1 MEIEQWLDNNKFSI
15 DIWKG
20 KYQRNNEN
28 FEEWLNRISNNNEK
42 IKDMVRNKRFIFGG
56 RILANRGMEKEGKHL
71 TFSNCYVMTPP
82 EDNLESIFET
92 ASRLAR
98 TYSYSGGC
106 GIDISNLRPK
116 DALVNNAA
124 VKSTGAVS
132 FMDMYS
138 KVTETIGQNGR
149 RAALMISISCD
160 HPDLEDFIEIK
171 KDLTKVN
178 FANVSVRFTD
188 KFLNSVL
195 NDEDYELHFT
205 YKSSLGEKELR
216 KNIKARKVFEKF
228 VAANWSSAEP
238 GALFWDKIKGW
249 NLLTNTKTFSYAGT
263 NPSLR
268 KGTKVLTTEGIIE
281 IEKLENKEFQVY
293 TLNNNIANAKCFL
306 SGHNKQLY
314 KLTLENGKE
323 IYCTPEHKWAVY
335 DKNTGEYIKTL
346 TTDLKIGDYFP
357 VTVNEKLS
365 NGMLGSY
372 DDGFFIGFWYADGSV
387 TLRKDGRYQYG
398 FTFGNEKV
406 NEIRKIIVDKLNSII
421 KSINNCRVRKRNN
434 KEWYEI
440 SSSNC
445 LLHEYMKKF
454 GVDDKHILP
463 QYLYKECSEDFRR
476 GFIDGL
482 FSGDGCVDIKSKN
495 PMICIN
501 SCSKEFMYQL
511 SDLLWWYGIKNN
523 VNSITSVMSLG
534 NRNAKEYHISE
545 LKIGFVQSK
554 RFAKLFKLTNKEKQN
569 KIDKICSMNVV
580 RKNSPIYENIK
591 LKNVELTD
599 LYEDVWDITVFDE
612 THTFRLNHCITGNCA
627 EEPLPAGGSCLL
639 GSINLSA
646 YVVNGEFDID
656 LYKEDIGNAVR
667 ALNEVLEEGLP
678 LHPLKEQ
685 RDSVGKWKQI
695 GLGIFGLADMLI
707 LKGIKYG
714 SRESIE
720 FCDKL
725 GHILINEACRASALL
740 AKEKGSF
747 EEFNP
752 QEVLNTDFAK
762 YNLDDDVVDLV
773 YNYGLRNSQ
782 LLTTAPTGSI
792 SNMLHISGGIEPIYD
807 YVYTRTT
814 KSLHEEGDVDY
825 NIYTPIVKN
834 YMEKN
839 GLKNENELPFF
850 FTNALKLDYK
860 ERLNMQSVWQSHID
874 GAISSTLNIP
884 NETTKEQVFDIY
896 IEAWR
901 KGLKGVT
908 IFRDGCDRIPIL
920 NNKKLERGVLVKD
933 NNIVGL
939 KRTLK
944 TGCGNLHC
952 SAFFN
957 KETGA
962 FVELFLGKG
971 AKGGCLSTLNGLA
984 RMISLS
990 ARAGV
995 KLDDIVGQLKSA
1007 NACPSYAIRSA
1018 VNKDTSLGSCCPSAI
1033 GNALIDMSE
1042 EMKTMLKNGKN
1053 NIDKKETELKNIGC
1067 KIVVCENC
1075 GKPIKHKGGCIECEN
1090 CGWSKCD

>member
-263 NPSLR
+263 NPCLSGETLIHTNEGLKKIKDIAGFKELEVYTMSMNNLDGEPVELVKKVALNIR
-268 KGTKVLTTEGIIE
+268 KTKENAKVIKVVTDCNELVCTPDHLIYRLASINSWMEASKLKRGDKICAIGKRGFQIVKEIIE
-281 IEKLENKEFQVY
+281 LENKEDVY
-293 TLNNNIANAKCFL
+293 DMEVPETHNFIAN
-306 SGHNKQLY
+306 G
-314 KLTLENGKE
+314 
-323 IYCTPEHKWAVY
+323 
-335 DKNTGEYIKTL
+335 
-346 TTDLKIGDYFP
+346 
-357 VTVNEKLS
+357 
-365 NGMLGSY
+365 
-372 DDGFFIGFWYADGSV
+372 
-387 TLRKDGRYQYG
+387 
-398 FTFGNEKV
+398 
-406 NEIRKIIVDKLNSII
+406 IV
-421 KSINNCRVRKRNN
+421 V
-434 KEWYEI
+434 
-440 SSSNC
+440 
-445 LLHEYMKKF
+445 H
-454 GVDDKHILP
+454 
-463 QYLYKECSEDFRR
+463 
-476 GFIDGL
+476 
-482 FSGDGCVDIKSKN
+482 
-495 PMICIN
+495 
-501 SCSKEFMYQL
+501 
-511 SDLLWWYGIKNN
+511 
-523 VNSITSVMSLG
+523 
-534 NRNAKEYHISE
+534 
-545 LKIGFVQSK
+545 
-554 RFAKLFKLTNKEKQN
+554 
-569 KIDKICSMNVV
+569 
-580 RKNSPIYENIK
+580 
-591 LKNVELTD
+591 
-599 LYEDVWDITVFDE
+599 
-612 THTFRLNHCITGNCA
+612 NCA

-725 GHILINEACRASALL
+725 GHILINEACRASALI
-740 AKEKGSF
+740 AKEKGSY

-1053 NIDKKETELKNIGC
+1053 NINKKETEFKNIGC